1 MKKLIYLLVFVLC
14 ISDLNIVNA
23 EAPKNKHILI
33 IYSKDEP
40 KDTVQVR
47 ILDSLLGHFSNNIT
61 IIEDNKLDTINKS
74 TFNYIFYINLT
85 AKKLSPEVGSFV
97 DDFKGSVF
105 IIGGSIEQSSKR
117 FNFIKTNGET
127 LINSVTLLSNH
138 LEMPCSED
146 RIIVNINPDTSAELL
161 LLGRKKEGGNIPLL
175 VKKNQSYYLG
185 AESLFNPIGKAL
197 GEILFS
203 FFNQPSEKQLH
214 KYLRLEDVN
223 PKADYEV
230 LMKIA
235 KYLKNKQIPYMISLI
250 PVYLNPKT
258 GEEVHLSDSPQ
269 LVKTLQYMQ
278 NNGASIILHGYRHQ
292 YSNEETG
299 EGFEFWDV
307 KQNRPIMQEQSQ
319 LAKVRDDFSTEQK
332 YQSYLIK
339 GKAYEKK
346 YITEAIQSGVQELV
360 THKLYPLAFEAPHY
374 SMSQMG
380 YKILSKH
387 FSTYI
392 GQVQLTDQTW
402 EGVYAPI
409 YDSTPHFLYGM
420 KLLPETVG
428 YVVDGDKNSI
438 KNIRSTALYNKEFS
452 DAYISGYYHPYLGIS
467 NLKKLVN
474 IMESVPNAEW
484 LDLKNSENHVS
495 IPKITLTSSHGKVIV
510 KKSFISSDYERNYI
524 LKKIVLWIGVF
535 LLLLCLIVYKIVS
548 KKMRKKTTSID

>member
-33 IYSKDEP
+33 IYTKDES
-40 KDTVQVR
+40 KAAEQVR
-47 ILDSLLGHFSNNIT
+47 ILDSLLGHFSKNIS

-74 TFNYIFYINLT
+74 KFNYIFYINLT
-85 AKKLSPEVGSFV
+85 KRLYSEVGTFV
-97 DDFKGSVF
+97 DDFKGPVF
-105 IIGGSIEQSSKR
+105 IIGRSIDLTSKR

-127 LINSVTLLSNH
+127 LINSITLLSNN
-138 LEMPCSED
+138 LELHCSED
-146 RIIVNINPDTSAELL
+146 RIVVNIKPNTSAEVL

-175 VKKNQSYYLG
+175 VKKNQSYYLA
-185 AESLFNPIGKAL
+185 AESLFDPIGKAL

-203 FFNQPSEKQLH
+203 FFNQQSDKQLH

-223 PKADYEV
+223 PKADYNV
-230 LMKIA
+230 LMEIA
-235 KYLKNKQIPYMISLI
+235 KYLKSKHIPYMIALI
-250 PVYLNPKT
+250 PVYVNPES
-258 GEEVHLSDSPQ
+258 GEEVHLSNSPQ

-319 LAKVRDDFSTEQK
+319 LAKGREDFSTEQK
-332 YQSYLIK
+332 YQSYVIK

-346 YITEAIQSGVQELV
+346 YFTEAIQSGVQELV

-374 SMSQMG
+374 SMSQEG

-387 FSTYI
+387 FSTYV
-392 GQVQLTDQTW
+392 GKVQLTDQTW
-402 EGVYAPI
+402 KGVYAPL
-409 YDSTPHFLYGM
+409 YDSTPHFLHGM

-428 YVVDGDKNSI
+428 YVVDGDKDSI
-438 KNIRSTALYNKEFS
+438 NNIRSTALINEEFS
-452 DAYISGYYHPYLGIS
+452 DAYISSYYHPYLGIS
-467 NLKKLVN
+467 KLKKLVN

-484 LDLKNSENHVS
+484 LDLKNSESYVS
-495 IPKITLTSSHGKVIV
+495 IPKITLSASYGKVIV

-524 LKKIVLWIGVF
+524 LKKIILWIAVF
-535 LLLLCLIVYKIVS
+535 LLLLSLIVYKIIS
-548 KKMRKKTTSID
+548 KKMRKKTTLIN